1 MHRGRALIGYSLML
15 AAVLWLASCGDSE
28 DSAPRST
35 AENPIGN
42 GAAEQTASS
51 PKDAEPLKVTM
62 SAEVTMR
69 SDRRLKV
76 TGSSNLPDS
85 AQLLIAIE
93 RAASGARWQE
103 RARVQNGQFRAGPLG
118 FGSGVPDGDY
128 SVRVQLSEAGVQ
140 PAAVRRRIGDEGE
153 RLAGEL
159 VREAPHGLGQ
169 IAVYRRAFSIGSELR
184 HSEKDEGVRYLEGA
198 SQDASQNAPQD

>member
-1 MHRGRALIGYSLML
+1 MHRRRALTGYSLML
-15 AAVLWLASCGDSE
+15 AAVLWLASCGGSE
-28 DSAPRST
+28 DTDSRNTSETPSGTET
-35 AENPIGN
+35 AEQP
-42 GAAEQTASS
+42 TSS
-51 PKDAEPLKVTM
+51 PEDTEPLKVTM
-62 SAEVTMR
+62 SAEVAMR
-69 SDRRLKV
+69 SDRRLEV
-76 TGSSNLPDS
+76 TGSTNLPDD
-85 AQLLIAIE
+85 AQLLIAIK

-103 RARVQNGQFRAGPLG
+103 RAQVHDGQFQAGPLG

-128 SVRVQLSEAGVQ
+128 SVRVQLSEASVQ
-140 PAAVRRRIGDEGE
+140 PPAVRRRIGDEGE

-198 SQDASQNAPQD
+198 SQDALQNAPQD